1 MNVFLIYAFLFFM
14 GSLFGWGL
22 ELVFRHWFSRAN
34 PEHRWINPGFC
45 VGPYVP
51 LYGFGL
57 CILYFMASMI
67 ERLDITGIA
76 QHVLALV
83 LIAAELTLLEYIAGI
98 FLLKVANVRLWDYS
112 MMWGNVN
119 GLICP
124 LFTLFW
130 TLLGVMYY
138 YLIHPHI
145 LEALAWL
152 ASNLAFSF
160 FIGVFFGVFSI
171 DVAYSINL
179 VTRIKEFADEKEI
192 VVKYEEFKRI
202 TYEKRKEQKDKIRFF
217 MSLPRRERMNEML
230 EHYITAAVAY
240 AESYQHIPA
249 GTYDTTP
256 MSPTTE
262 QAIIMLSSHFYE
274 SRDGSTGGFFA
285 DNVQAGQQVW
295 HTVNLLLR
303 LDRDWKV

>member
-1 MNVFLIYAFLFFM
+1 MNIFLIYAFLFFI

-22 ELVFRHWFSRAN
+22 ELVFRHWFSKAN

-67 ERLDITGIA
+67 EHLDITGIA
-76 QHVLALV
+76 QHALALV
-83 LIAAELTLLEYIAGI
+83 LIAAELTLLEYMAGI
-98 FLLKVANVRLWDYS
+98 FLLRVANVRLWDYS

-192 VVKYEEFKRI
+192 VVRYEEFKRI
-202 TYEKRKEQKDKIRFF
+202 TYEKRKEQEDKIRFF

-230 EHYITAAVAY
+230 EHYRQRM
-240 AESYQHIPA
+240 EELEKS
-249 GTYDTTP
+249 
-256 MSPTTE
+256 
-262 QAIIMLSSHFYE
+262 LN
-274 SRDGSTGGFFA
+274 R
-285 DNVQAGQQVW
+285 
-295 HTVNLLLR
+295 
-303 LDRDWKV
+303 

>member
-1 MNVFLIYAFLFFM
+1 MNIFLIYAFLFFM
-14 GSLFGWGL
+14 GSLLGWGL
-22 ELVFRHWFSRAN
+22 ELIFRHWFSKAN

-57 CILYFMASMI
+57 CILYFMATMI
-67 ERLDITGIA
+67 DRSNISGLAEHA
-76 QHVLALV
+76 LALV
-83 LIAAELTLLEYIAGI
+83 LIAVELTLLEYIAGI

-112 MMWGNVN
+112 MLWGNIN

-124 LFTLFW
+124 LFTFFW
-130 TLLGVMYY
+130 TVLGVMYY

-160 FIGVFFGVFSI
+160 FIGVFYGVFSI

-179 VTRIKEFADEKEI
+179 VTRIRKFADEKEI

-202 TYEKRKEQKDKIRFF
+202 TYEKRQERKDKIRFF
-217 MSLPRRERMNEML
+217 MSLPRGERLNEML
-230 EHYITAAVAY
+230 EHYRQRMEELEKAL
-240 AESYQHIPA
+240 E
-249 GTYDTTP
+249 
-256 MSPTTE
+256 
-262 QAIIMLSSHFYE
+262 
-274 SRDGSTGGFFA
+274 R
-285 DNVQAGQQVW
+285 
-295 HTVNLLLR
+295 
-303 LDRDWKV
+303 

>member
-1 MNVFLIYAFLFFM
+1 MNIFLIYAFLFFM
-14 GSLFGWGL
+14 GSLFGWVL

-67 ERLDITGIA
+67 ERLNITGIA
-76 QHVLALV
+76 QHALALI

-98 FLLKVANVRLWDYS
+98 FLLKAANVRLWDYS

-202 TYEKRKEQKDKIRFF
+202 TYEKRREQKD
-217 MSLPRRERMNEML
+217 
-230 EHYITAAVAY
+230 
-240 AESYQHIPA
+240 
-249 GTYDTTP
+249 
-256 MSPTTE
+256 
-262 QAIIMLSSHFYE
+262 
-274 SRDGSTGGFFA
+274 
-285 DNVQAGQQVW
+285 
-295 HTVNLLLR
+295 
-303 LDRDWKV
+303 